1 MCKQN
6 SIFPPLSVVLP
17 FFVPLSYT
25 NSLFVLAWKS
35 ILKIGLPHYTS
46 KSSVSELSFNTTKPK
61 ALNVNKAFKDPT
73 VNPSTDIEILNKPNL
88 KFFLG
93 GGGRGLGEV
102 RYTK

>member
-17 FFVPLSYT
+17 FLVPLSYT

-35 ILKIGLPHYTS
+35 ILKIVLPPYTN

-73 VNPSTDIEILNKPNL
+73 VNPSTDTEILNKPNL
-88 KFFLG
+88 KIFFFG
-93 GGGRGLGEV
+93 GGLGEV